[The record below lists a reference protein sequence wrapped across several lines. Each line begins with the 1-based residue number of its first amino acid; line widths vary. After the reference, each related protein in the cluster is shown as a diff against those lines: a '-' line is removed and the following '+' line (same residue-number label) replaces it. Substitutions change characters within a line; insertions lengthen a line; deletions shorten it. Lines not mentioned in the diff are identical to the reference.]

1 MAFLA
6 QMSMFHI
13 QGKSVLRLVIVAGPV
28 YKFVAAA
35 FLAYFVVLV
44 VWILC

>member
-6 QMSMFHI
+6 QMRTVRI
-13 QGKSVLRLVIVAGPV
+13 RGKSVLRVVCIAGPV
-28 YKFVAAA
+28 YNSDAAA
-35 FLAYFVVLV
+35 FLANFVVLV